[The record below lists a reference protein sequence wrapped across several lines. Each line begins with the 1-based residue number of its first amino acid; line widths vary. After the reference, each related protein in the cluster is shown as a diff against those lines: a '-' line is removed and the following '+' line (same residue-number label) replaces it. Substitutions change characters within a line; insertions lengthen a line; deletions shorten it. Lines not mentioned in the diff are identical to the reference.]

1 MPDLKKL
8 LRSLAK
14 ALTWWVQLNTTV
26 QFCLHWGCSRGS
38 QINPNSMSFLSFLVG
53 RSAFGKPYESL
64 CTLIAIFL
72 VLSLKTKTITSLC
85 AGLLFASAMTWRSH
99 GLGCNNGDEVPLWS
113 DGNGFHWFRLAFRV
127 WIWLSQKDPKW
138 CPLSSW
144 LVLTSVPVQIAG
156 VATKAAWLAHHCH
169 TCRIR
174 NLNLRSP

>member
-1 MPDLKKL
+1 M
-8 LRSLAK
+8 
-14 ALTWWVQLNTTV
+14 QLNTTV
-26 QFCLHWGCSRGS
+26 QFCLHWACSRGS

-113 DGNGFHWFRLAFRV
+113 DGNAWLPLVSPGFPCLDLAFSKRSEV
-127 WIWLSQKDPKW
+127 VSFEFLASAYFSS
-138 CPLSSW
+138 CPNCRSRNKSC
-144 LVLTSVPVQIAG
+144 
-156 VATKAAWLAHHCH
+156 LAC
-169 TCRIR
+169 TP
-174 NLNLRSP
+174 LPYL